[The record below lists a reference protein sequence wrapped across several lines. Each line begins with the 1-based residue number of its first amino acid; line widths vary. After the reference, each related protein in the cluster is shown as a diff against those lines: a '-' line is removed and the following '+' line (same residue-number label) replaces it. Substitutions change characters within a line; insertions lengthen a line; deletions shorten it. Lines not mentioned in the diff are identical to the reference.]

1 MAITTINNRSINR
14 SDTAS
19 ADQVW
24 TATSATAADFQDAAG
39 GAHTLLQT
47 QNASNSAS
55 IAFSSTYITSTYR
68 DYMVVISGML
78 PATDNQK
85 LKLYISSDN
94 GSAYKSGSGYDY
106 ASRGFDSAAGTSH
119 TAEQNGTTGFQLNST
134 NASNEADS
142 SLNMVINIFHPLSTT
157 FAFSYYGNGQVQ
169 DTADDTHVFQ
179 CSGYYDADHTDAI
192 NNIKFQMASGNIT
205 SGQFRLYG
213 IT

>member
-1 MAITTINNRSINR
+1 MRTTK
-14 SDTAS
+14 
-19 ADQVW
+19 
-24 TATSATAADFQDAAG
+24 
-39 GAHTLLQT
+39 GAPR
-47 QNASNSAS
+47 
-55 IAFSSTYITSTYR
+55 FSYLPTKDNEVAVRQQLVQSTYGGGGNSEELFALA
-68 DYMVVISGML
+68 VNNQFSGL
-78 PATDNQK
+78 ED
-85 LKLYISSDN
+85 
-94 GSAYKSGSGYDY
+94 SGYDY

-142 SLNMVINIFHPLSTT
+142 SLNMVMNIFHPLSTT